1 MSVPA
6 SGPFPKGEGPEA
18 GIAFVKNH
26 FLGARDG
33 EGKDKS

>member
-6 SGPFPKGEGPEA
+6 SGPFPKGRVPEA